1 VEPEGRLDRI
11 EAALLRL
18 SSATEAGIAGATQMT
33 VLIRQMVGVVDQKV
47 GMVEQKVGM
56 VDQKVGMVDMKID
69 ELGDRVTGFD
79 RLFAE
84 IIGRLHIIGE
94 QLATHSHGDDGH

>member
-1 VEPEGRLDRI
+1 MGPEDRLDRI

-18 SSATEAGIAGATQMT
+18 SSATEAGFARATQMT
-33 VLIRQMVGVVDQKV
+33 GLLRQMVGVVDQKV
-47 GMVEQKVGM
+47 GMV
-56 VDQKVGMVDMKID
+56 DQKID
-69 ELGDRVTGFD
+69 DLLDRVTGFD
-79 RLFAE
+79 GLFDE

>member
-1 VEPEGRLDRI
+1 VEREERLDGI
-11 EAALLRL
+11 EGALLRL

-33 VLIRQMVGVVDQKV
+33 VLLRQMLGVVDQKV
-47 GMVEQKVGM
+47 DMVDLKVGM
-56 VDQKVGMVDMKID
+56 LDQKVGLVDQKID
-69 ELGDRVTGFD
+69 DLGNRVTGFD

-94 QLATHSHGDDGH
+94 QLATHTHGDDGN